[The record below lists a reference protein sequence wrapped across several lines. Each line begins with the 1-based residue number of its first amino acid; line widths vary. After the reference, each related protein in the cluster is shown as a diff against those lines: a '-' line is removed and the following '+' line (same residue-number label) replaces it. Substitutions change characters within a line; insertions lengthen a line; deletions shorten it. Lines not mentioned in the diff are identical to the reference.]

1 MKERI
6 CALQRSCLSVRN
18 VAILLDPLC
27 TRFSLYTITSCVT
40 QPWFVY
46 YDISLILHSE
56 FRFLNRKYFPD
67 TLYILCICIYMC
79 VYMHV
84 SCFILLWKMKTKI
97 LSRYKRSLNIVF
109 FCDFK
114 IYSGLW
120 PLSVSPRC
128 QRVYTMTG
136 QIQALQQSLQS

>member
-6 CALQRSCLSVRN
+6 CALKRSCWSVRN
-18 VAILLDPLC
+18 VAILLDQLC
-27 TRFSLYTITSCVT
+27 TRFSCVT

-109 FCDFK
+109 FVILKYIPD
-114 IYSGLW
+114 YGLSRF
-120 PLSVSPRC
+120 PLDAREC
-128 QRVYTMTG
+128 TQ
-136 QIQALQQSLQS
+136 